1 MSDTVNPDTVNSAT
15 VNNAKNAMNRRTKP
29 EVLAPAGNLRGLK
42 TAVDFGADAV
52 YCGGKAFGMRS
63 APKNLTLEDFEEGS
77 RYAHE
82 RGARVYVT
90 CNILP
95 RNAEVRAMRDYIGQ
109 LKDTGVDALIVTDIG
124 ILMEAHRIAPDL
136 ELHVSTQAGVTNWGA
151 ANALYE
157 LGARRVVLA
166 REMDMQAV
174 RDIRA
179 NIPADMDVE
188 CFVHGSM
195 CMAFSGRCLISNY
208 LTGRDGNHGEC
219 AQPCR
224 WKYSLVEEKR
234 PGQVFPIEETAEGT
248 YLFNS
253 QDMCMMEHLDELI
266 DSGAT
271 SLKIEGRAKSAY
283 YIAAITNAYRIA
295 VDEYMVQRGFESRD
309 GEILRP
315 FHDRVVVPGQAAP
328 AWLLDERASAVGSA
342 DDAAAGAIATVPS
355 QESVASARVTVVA
368 DGDAPVDAVLRNADA
383 AFSGV
388 PDLVSEDPVESD
400 GAGTVGG
407 DAAVMVDAA
416 VSTSAATCACGRI
429 ADGSSDGCCGDA
441 VSSDDCCGRS
451 DGSCRRA
458 AADDDPL
465 APVEPDES
473 GWIHARVVPAPKVTL
488 PDWLKEE
495 PYKVAH
501 RDYSTGFYYPEQKVV
516 QNTDRSAYFRTWL
529 IVGEV
534 LDWSADEGGRVTIM
548 SRNKIEAGQEIEF
561 LLPGRAPLAYTVPGG
576 AFRDENGEPVDA
588 INNPAHVFSFPCPE
602 PVPHNAAIRS
612 RTKRPTLK
620 AA

>member
-1 MSDTVNPDTVNSAT
+1 MSDTVNPDTANPDTA
-15 VNNAKNAMNRRTKP
+15 NNAKNAMTRRFKP

-77 RYAHE
+77 CYAHE

-166 REMDMQAV
+166 REMDLQAV

-295 VDEYMVQRGFESRD
+295 VDEYMVQRGFESPD

-315 FHDRVVVPGQAAP
+315 FHDRVVMPGQAAP
-328 AWLLDERASAVGSA
+328 AWLLDERAAASGSS
-342 DDAAAGAIATVPS
+342 DDAAADAIATVPS
-355 QESVASARVTVVA
+355 PMPVTAVPTAVVA

-383 AFSGV
+383 AFCGV
-388 PDLVSEDPVESD
+388 PDLVAEDPVD
-400 GAGTVGG
+400 PV
-407 DAAVMVDAA
+407 
-416 VSTSAATCACGRI
+416 
-429 ADGSSDGCCGDA
+429 
-441 VSSDDCCGRS
+441 
-451 DGSCRRA
+451 

-465 APVEPDES
+465 SPVEPDGS

-534 LDWSADEGGRVTIM
+534 LDWTADEGGRVTIM